1 MVPGRQNQAYSASW
15 PAKKAHKLV
24 SVLAYNRLN
33 KPFKSLLSDIYCA
46 SRRDYSTEI
55 WWMAKKK
62 ESIKYCARKCHNGGP
77 LTKMMANHRKKFCGG
92 AERTIAILS
101 SSWRGQPT
109 SQPPPLLPPPQP
121 APGQPSLPSLP
132 QSATQPERLLPL
144 SPARIYVKHFI
155 NLGAHI
161 MSPTIL
167 KLLLTAMTL
176 VSVAS
181 EEGKSACY
189 YLHCVYYD

>member
-1 MVPGRQNQAYSASW
+1 
-15 PAKKAHKLV
+15 
-24 SVLAYNRLN
+24 
-33 KPFKSLLSDIYCA
+33 
-46 SRRDYSTEI
+46 
-55 WWMAKKK
+55 MAKKK

-101 SSWRGQPT
+101 SSWRGQPD

-132 QSATQPERLLPL
+132 QSATKPERLPPL

-181 EEGKSACY
+181 EEGKNIDAFIFKPPLRFGLVKAHPICEIIQRNDARM
-189 YLHCVYYD
+189 VQ

>member
-1 MVPGRQNQAYSASW
+1 MLLAVTTVLRFGGW
-15 PAKKAHKLV
+15 P
-24 SVLAYNRLN
+24 
-33 KPFKSLLSDIYCA
+33 
-46 SRRDYSTEI
+46 
-55 WWMAKKK
+55 KKK

-101 SSWRGQPT
+101 SSWRGQPA

-132 QSATQPERLLPL
+132 LSATKPERLPPL

-189 YLHCVYYD
+189 YLHCVYYMILCRGIPC